1 MFQRYLSVLVVL
13 VTLSIGSFSTLTPV
27 IAQTKGEVPGAALG
41 IKSDSDL
48 WRYVRT
54 GNAGTSQMKNELA
67 GVMIQSEG
75 DNWRAFRNGPLSVYG
90 AFGLAGIIGLLIVFY
105 LVRGRI
111 RIDSGPSDKKIQ
123 RFGAIDRFAHWL
135 MAGSFVVLAITG
147 LNLLYGR
154 HLLIPLFGKEA
165 FAAITTIG
173 KFAHNYLAFAFML
186 GLALSFVLW
195 ARHNIPS
202 KLDLKWLAMGGGIF

>member
-1 MFQRYLSVLVVL
+1 MFQRYLGVLTVL
-13 VTLSIGSFSTLTPV
+13 FALSIGSFSTFTPA

-90 AFGLAGIIGLLIVFY
+90 AYGLAGIIVC
-105 LVRGRI
+105 
-111 RIDSGPSDKKIQ
+111 
-123 RFGAIDRFAHWL
+123 
-135 MAGSFVVLAITG
+135 
-147 LNLLYGR
+147 
-154 HLLIPLFGKEA
+154 
-165 FAAITTIG
+165 
-173 KFAHNYLAFAFML
+173 
-186 GLALSFVLW
+186 
-195 ARHNIPS
+195 
-202 KLDLKWLAMGGGIF
+202 